1 MATGTDIKKQKARLA
16 LILKTGRLRLWFY
29 DPATRHYCYMSETGE
44 YEREYNPSEF
54 AKLFYQND
62 LEKARSIIFDICDG
76 KRDTAKLYMRSNAAR
91 ESDCSH
97 YETSVSVI
105 SRGDNGLPTSLM
117 GIQHDVTDEYRRQQ
131 KINQLL
137 IRYHTIFNSSMLDM
151 MYYDN
156 KGVLRDINERACKA
170 FGVKSREQVL
180 DGSFLLKNNPFYNQL
195 TLDDMENSLTGSIM
209 NFEEYRKDKI
219 YHVDEFGL
227 SGKMY
232 YESTINPI
240 RNEEGELEG
249 VYMSGRDIS
258 EMVNSFHRQQA
269 SLKKL
274 QQGTD
279 SIKQYIANIDY
290 ALSVSGVQMVNYYPR
305 AYTFEIIN
313 RESHRKIHMSQLR
326 CIRLATP
333 RFRRTVN
340 SALNRMDHLTKRGI
354 VQAIEIEI
362 RDKKGRQIWLLF
374 NMVPMLNDKGEVER
388 YFGTYR
394 DITDMVETE
403 QQLAVETKKA
413 QETELLKQAFLT
425 NMSYEI
431 RTPLNNIIGYAGLFT
446 SDHEERDEPFFM
458 EQIKQST
465 GELLVLVND
474 ILYISRLEANM
485 EEYKKKPVDF
495 AQTFEGLCRNG
506 LANIKPGVQPVIEQ
520 PYNRL
525 MVDIDCYHLE
535 MIIQRLCSLSCVL
548 TSHGTINASY
558 EYHRGELTFHLEDT
572 GIGFA
577 AEVLPN
583 IFKHFT
589 RNIRGGLIGSGLD
602 LPIVQLLA
610 QQMGGTIEIQSDYN
624 QGTSI
629 WVSIPCTASV
639 IEKKRKE
646 V

>member
-1 MATGTDIKKQKARLA
+1 MSNVMDCKKQKARLA

-29 DPATRHYCYMSETGE
+29 DPATRHYCYLSETGE
-44 YEREYNPSEF
+44 YEQEYNPSEF
-54 AKLFYQND
+54 ALLFFKDD
-62 LEKARSIIFDICDG
+62 LEKVRSIIFDICDG
-76 KRDTAKLYMRSNAAR
+76 KRDTAKLYMRSRAKK
-91 ESDCSH
+91 ESECRH

-105 SRGDNGLPTSLM
+105 SRDPNGRPTSLM

-137 IRYHTIFNSSMLDM
+137 IRYHTIFNSSLLDNL
-151 MYYDN
+151 YYDN
-156 KGVLRDINERACKA
+156 NGVLREINERAMKG
-170 FGVKSREQVL
+170 FNVKSREQVL
-180 DGSFLLKNNPFYNQL
+180 DGTFLLKNNPFYNQL
-195 TLDDMENSLTGSIM
+195 PLANIENTYAGSIID
-209 NFEEYRKDKI
+209 FDKLTEERYRTEEI
-219 YHVDEFGL
+219 GL
-227 SGKMY
+227 KGKMY

-240 RNEEGELEG
+240 RNEQGELEG
-249 VYMSGRDIS
+249 VYMSGRDIT
-258 EMVNSFHRQQA
+258 EMVNSYHRQQA
-269 SLKKL
+269 GVKKL

-279 SIKQYIANIDY
+279 SIKEYIANIDY
-290 ALSVSGVQMVNYYPR
+290 ALSVSGVQLVNYYPKS
-305 AYTFEIIN
+305 YTFELIN
-313 RESHRKIHMSQLR
+313 RETRKRLHMSQLR
-326 CIRLATP
+326 CIRLATM

-354 VQAIEIEI
+354 VQTIEIEI

-374 NMVPMLNDKGEVER
+374 NMVPMLDANGEVER

-403 QQLAVETKKA
+403 QRLAIETKKA

-446 SDHEERDEPFFM
+446 NDHDESDEPFFM

-465 GELLVLVND
+465 DDLLLLVND

-485 EEYKKKPVDF
+485 EEYKKEPVDF
-495 AQTFEGLCRNG
+495 AQTFESYCRNG
-506 LANIKPGVQPVIEQ
+506 LSNIKEGVQPVISG

-525 MVDIDCYHLE
+525 MVDIDTKHLE
-535 MIIQRLCSLSCVL
+535 MIILRLCKLSCEL
-548 TSHGTINASY
+548 TTHGTINVSY
-558 EYHRGELTFHLEDT
+558 EYYRGELTIHLEDT

-577 AEVLPN
+577 AKVLPHV
-583 IFKHFT
+583 FEHFT
-589 RNIRGGLIGSGLD
+589 RNLRGRLIGSGLD

-610 QQMGGTIEIQSDYN
+610 QQMGGNIEIQSEYDK
-624 QGTSI
+624 GTSI

-639 IEKKRKE
+639 IEKKRIE

>member
-1 MATGTDIKKQKARLA
+1 MAKDMDIKKQKARLA

-29 DPATRHYCYMSETGE
+29 DPATRHYCYLSETGE
-44 YEREYNPSEF
+44 YEQEYNPSEF
-54 AKLFYQND
+54 ALLFYPND
-62 LEKARSIIFDICDG
+62 LDRARSIIFDICDG
-76 KRDTAKLYMRSNAAR
+76 KRDTAKLYMRSRAKK
-91 ESDCSH
+91 ESECRH

-105 SRGDNGLPTSLM
+105 SRGDNGRPTSLM

-137 IRYHTIFNSSMLDM
+137 IRYHTIFNSSLLDNL
-151 MYYDN
+151 YYDKN
-156 KGVLRDINERACKA
+156 GVLREINERAIKG
-170 FGVKSREQVL
+170 FNVKSREQVL
-180 DGSFLLKNNPFYNQL
+180 DGTFLLKNNPFYNQL
-195 TLDDMENSLTGSIM
+195 PLANIENTYAGSIID
-209 NFEEYRKDKI
+209 FDKLTEERYRTEEI
-219 YHVDEFGL
+219 GL
-227 SGKMY
+227 KGKMY

-240 RNEEGELEG
+240 RNEQGELEG
-249 VYMSGRDIS
+249 VYMSGRDIT

-269 SLKKL
+269 GVKKL

-279 SIKQYIANIDY
+279 SIKEYIANIDY
-290 ALSVSGVQMVNYYPR
+290 ALSVSGVQLVNYYPHS
-305 AYTFEIIN
+305 YTFELIN
-313 RESHRKIHMSQLR
+313 RETHKKLHMSQLR
-326 CIRLATP
+326 CIRLATL

-374 NMVPMLNDKGEVER
+374 NMVPMLNEKGEVER

-413 QETELLKQAFLT
+413 QETEELKQAFLT

-446 SDHEERDEPFFM
+446 SDHDESDEHFFM

-465 GELLVLVND
+465 SELLLLVND
-474 ILYISRLEANM
+474 ILYISRLEAHM

-495 AQTFEGLCRNG
+495 AQSFEGYCQNG
-506 LANIKPGVQPVIEQ
+506 LSTIKEGVQPVIVQ

-525 MVDIDCYHLE
+525 VVDIDAHHLE

-558 EYHRGELTFHLEDT
+558 EYHRGELTIHLEDT

-577 AEVLPN
+577 AQVLPH
-583 IFKHFT
+583 IFEHFT
-589 RNIRGGLIGSGLD
+589 RNLRGGLIGSGLD
-602 LPIVQLLA
+602 LPIVQLLT
-610 QQMGGTIEIQSDYN
+610 QQMGGNIEIQSDYN

-639 IEKKRKE
+639 IEKKRTE

>member
-1 MATGTDIKKQKARLA
+1 MAKDMDIKKQKARLA

-29 DPATRHYCYMSETGE
+29 DPATRHYCYLSETGE
-44 YEREYNPSEF
+44 YEQEYNPSEF
-54 AKLFYQND
+54 ALLFFKDD

-76 KRDTAKLYMRSNAAR
+76 KRDTAKLYMRSRAKK
-91 ESDCSH
+91 ESECRH

-151 MYYDN
+151 LYYDN
-156 KGVLRDINERACKA
+156 KGVLRDINERACAA
-170 FGVKSREQVL
+170 FGVTSREMVL
-180 DGSFLLKNNPFYNQL
+180 DGSFLLKNNPFFNQMKIEE
-195 TLDDMENSLTGSIM
+195 MENSYTGSIV
-209 NFEEYRKDKI
+209 NFENYKDDVYR
-219 YHVDEFGL
+219 VDELGL
-227 SGKMY
+227 KGKMY

-240 RNEEGELEG
+240 RNEAGELEG
-249 VYMSGRDIS
+249 VYMSGHDIS

-274 QQGTD
+274 EQGTE
-279 SIKQYIANIDY
+279 SIWQYIANIDY
-290 ALSVSGVQMVNYYPR
+290 ALSVSGVQMVNYYPHS
-305 AYTFEIIN
+305 YTFELIN
-313 RESHRKIHMSQLR
+313 RETHKKLHMSQLR
-326 CIRLATP
+326 CIRLATL

-403 QQLAVETKKA
+403 QRLAVETKKA
-413 QETELLKQAFLT
+413 QETEVLKQAFLT

-446 SDHEERDEPFFM
+446 SDHEESDEPFFM
-458 EQIKQST
+458 DQIKQST
-465 GELLVLVND
+465 GELLLLVND

-485 EEYKKKPVDF
+485 EEYQKETVDF
-495 AQTFEGLCRNG
+495 STRFEGICQNG
-506 LANIKPGVQPVIEQ
+506 LSTINQGVKPIIVQ
-520 PYNRL
+520 PYNKL
-525 MVDIDCYHLE
+525 VVDIDTNHLE
-535 MIIQRLCSLSCVL
+535 KIILRLCNLSCL
-548 TSHGTINASY
+548 MTTQGSISISY
-558 EYHRGELTFHLEDT
+558 EYHRGELTIRFDDT

-577 AEVLPN
+577 PEVLPHV
-583 IFKHFT
+583 FDHFT

-610 QQMGGTIEIQSDYN
+610 HQMGGNIEIQSEYAK
-624 QGTSI
+624 GTSV

-639 IEKKRKE
+639 IEKKRIE

>member
-1 MATGTDIKKQKARLA
+1 MDIKKQKARLA

-54 AKLFYQND
+54 ALLFYPND
-62 LEKARSIIFDICDG
+62 LDRARSIIFDICDG
-76 KRDTAKLYMRSNAAR
+76 KRDTAKLYMRSRAKK
-91 ESDCSH
+91 ESECRH

-105 SRGDNGLPTSLM
+105 SRDPNGRPTSLM

-137 IRYHTIFNSSMLDM
+137 IRYHTIFNSSLLDNL
-151 MYYDN
+151 YYDN
-156 KGVLRDINERACKA
+156 NGVLREINERAMKG
-170 FGVKSREQVL
+170 FNVKSREQVL
-180 DGSFLLKNNPFYNQL
+180 DGTFLLKNNPFYNQL
-195 TLDDMENSLTGSIM
+195 PLANIENTYAGSIID
-209 NFEEYRKDKI
+209 FDKLTEERYRTEEI
-219 YHVDEFGL
+219 GL
-227 SGKMY
+227 KGKMY

-240 RNEEGELEG
+240 RNEQGELEG
-249 VYMSGRDIS
+249 VYMSGRDIT
-258 EMVNSFHRQQA
+258 EMVNSYHRQQA
-269 SLKKL
+269 GVKKL

-279 SIKQYIANIDY
+279 SIKEYIANIDY
-290 ALSVSGVQMVNYYPR
+290 ALSVSGVQLVNYYPKS
-305 AYTFEIIN
+305 YTFELIN
-313 RESHRKIHMSQLR
+313 RETRKRLHMSQLR
-326 CIRLATP
+326 CIRLATM

-374 NMVPMLNDKGEVER
+374 NMVPMLNANGEVER

-403 QQLAVETKKA
+403 QRLAVETKKA
-413 QETELLKQAFLT
+413 QETEVLKQAFLT

-446 SDHEERDEPFFM
+446 SDHEESDEPFFM
-458 EQIKQST
+458 DQIKQST
-465 GELLVLVND
+465 GELLLLVND

-485 EEYKKKPVDF
+485 EEYKKETVDF
-495 AQTFEGLCRNG
+495 ATKFEEMCLNG
-506 LANIKPGVQPVIEQ
+506 MSTLKPGVQPVIVQ
-520 PYNRL
+520 SYNKL
-525 MVDIDCYHLE
+525 VVDIDTNHLE
-535 MIIQRLCSLSCVL
+535 KIILRLCNLSCL
-548 TSHGTINASY
+548 MTTQGSISISY
-558 EYHRGELTFHLEDT
+558 EYHRGELTFRLEDT
-572 GIGFA
+572 GVGFA
-577 AEVLPN
+577 AEMMPH
-583 IFKHFT
+583 IFEHFT

-610 QQMGGTIEIQSDYN
+610 QQMGGNIEIQSEYDK
-624 QGTSI
+624 GTSI

-639 IEKKRKE
+639 IEKKRIE